1 MKGFSDYHNLNPFG
15 VSAKSNP
22 FGSSQPETNVHKE
35 INQVIESYISKF
47 VSMKNQIGN
56 KNVMSFYDTCCEMI
70 YRLSKVVLSSSPI
83 KLTSMNGQINEKCIF
98 TEQSSP
104 SIIEG
109 SFDRSTPFGKTKII
123 ARDKIMVV
131 NHNSQT
137 ESTNNFSVT
146 DFAKKLKLLG
156 TIPKDEYGSD
166 SCSRMIVD
174 RLEKDGITWRL
185 ITPVRYTRKIAQDEL
200 EAEARFSNGYLRTV
214 LINGNILFGKSRRV
228 VLAVDERLLVVEYL
242 SRHNNLIT
250 ANGEVWKLNCESN
263 RIEKHFIYLKNSNNF

>member
-1 MKGFSDYHNLNPFG
+1 
-15 VSAKSNP
+15 
-22 FGSSQPETNVHKE
+22 
-35 INQVIESYISKF
+35 
-47 VSMKNQIGN
+47 
-56 KNVMSFYDTCCEMI
+56 MI

-83 KLTSMNGQINEKCIF
+83 KLSSMNGQINGKCIF

-104 SIIEG
+104 SIIEW
-109 SFDRSTPFGKTKII
+109 SFDRSTPFGKIKII
-123 ARDKIMVV
+123 AKDKMMLVKS
-131 NHNSQT
+131 NSQS
-137 ESTNNFSVT
+137 ESTNDVSVT

-200 EAEARFSNGYLRTV
+200 DAEARFSNGYLRAV

-228 VLAVDERLLVVEYL
+228 VLVVDGKEMVVKYL
-242 SRHNNLIT
+242 SSNNEFIT
-250 ANGEVWKLNCESN
+250 ANRDVWRLDLDLD
-263 RIEKHFIYLKNSNNF
+263 RIKRIPSI

>member
-1 MKGFSDYHNLNPFG
+1 
-15 VSAKSNP
+15 
-22 FGSSQPETNVHKE
+22 
-35 INQVIESYISKF
+35 
-47 VSMKNQIGN
+47 
-56 KNVMSFYDTCCEMI
+56 MI

-83 KLTSMNGQINEKCIF
+83 KLSSMNGQINGKCIF

-131 NHNSQT
+131 NHNTQSK
-137 ESTNNFSVT
+137 STNQISLT
-146 DFAKKLKLLG
+146 DFEKKLKLFG
-156 TIPKDEYGSD
+156 TVPKDCFGSD
-166 SCSRMIVD
+166 SFSKTMVD

-200 EAEARFSNGYLRTV
+200 EAEARFSNGYLRAV

-228 VLAVDERLLVVEYL
+228 VLVVDGKEMVVKYL
-242 SRHNNLIT
+242 SSNNEFIT
-250 ANGEVWKLNCESN
+250 ANRDVWRLDLDLD
-263 RIEKHFIYLKNSNNF
+263 RIKRIPSI